1 MSVVLGQNRYN
12 NFVSLSRNKSS
23 PRVFQRLYYYTKNNL
38 EKHYLCSIFLT
49 QNYTTM
55 QTTVFLPLSPAIKS
69 VTIIASIIILATMGY
84 MAYQWYTT
92 KQVMLLVTF
101 VIVAIALLSCMVLIP
116 RKLTVTTEAI
126 NIHLLAWKINI
137 PADEIVKI
145 EHYPHGIQSSRIAG
159 AGGFFGNLGLFTCKE
174 CGKHLSLITD
184 PMDVCII
191 TRKSKMPIAVSIAD
205 NSVFNAIAEVQEK
218 N

>member
-1 MSVVLGQNRYN
+1 MQLFY
-12 NFVSLSRNKSS
+12 
-23 PRVFQRLYYYTKNNL
+23 KNNL
-38 EKHYLCSIFLT
+38 YIYYFLVHFKKKHYLCNIFLT

-55 QTTVFLPLSPAIKS
+55 QTTIFLPLSPAIKS

-116 RKLTVTTEAI
+116 RQLTVTTDEI

-145 EHYPHGIQSSRIAG
+145 EHYPHGIQSSRIVG
-159 AGGFFGNLGLFTCKE
+159 AGGYFGNLGLFTCKE

-191 TRKSKMPIAVSIAD
+191 TRKSKKPIAVSIVD
-205 NSVFNAIAEVQEK
+205 NSVFNAIAEVQER

>member
-1 MSVVLGQNRYN
+1 M
-12 NFVSLSRNKSS
+12 K
-23 PRVFQRLYYYTKNNL
+23 
-38 EKHYLCSIFLT
+38 
-49 QNYTTM
+49 TTN
-55 QTTVFLPLSPAIKS
+55 FLPLSQSILWI
-69 VTIIASIIILATMGY
+69 TLLASIIILVGIGVIV
-84 MAYQWYTT
+84 YQWL
-92 KQVMLLVTF
+92 QLQQPHLLF
-101 VIVAIALLSCMVLIP
+101 ALIVLVVALLSCMVLIP
-116 RKLTVTTEAI
+116 RKLTVTTDEI

-137 PADEIVKI
+137 PVDEIVKI

-159 AGGFFGNLGLFTCKE
+159 AGGFFGNLGLFTSKE

-184 PMDVCII
+184 PKDVCII

>member
-1 MSVVLGQNRYN
+1 M
-12 NFVSLSRNKSS
+12 K
-23 PRVFQRLYYYTKNNL
+23 
-38 EKHYLCSIFLT
+38 
-49 QNYTTM
+49 TTS
-55 QTTVFLPLSPAIKS
+55 FLPLSKS
-69 VTIIASIIILATMGY
+69 IRWITILASIIMLGAIGMMVYEWL
-84 MAYQWYTT
+84 QLQQPQLLW
-92 KQVMLLVTF
+92 VLILLV
-101 VIVAIALLSCMVLIP
+101 VIIGATIAMIP
-116 RKLTVTTEAI
+116 RKVTVTDKDI

-191 TRKSKMPIAVSIAD
+191 TRKSKKPIAVSIAD

>member
-1 MSVVLGQNRYN
+1 M
-12 NFVSLSRNKSS
+12 K
-23 PRVFQRLYYYTKNNL
+23 
-38 EKHYLCSIFLT
+38 
-49 QNYTTM
+49 TTH
-55 QTTVFLPLSPAIKS
+55 FLPLSHPIKRI
-69 VTIIASIIILATMGY
+69 TLLALIIIIVAMIY

-101 VIVAIALLSCMVLIP
+101 VIVAIALFSCMVIIP
-116 RKLTVTTEAI
+116 RKVTVTQEAI

-137 PADEIVKI
+137 PADEIEKI
-145 EHYPHGIQSSRIAG
+145 EHYPHGIQQTIRIAG

-191 TRKSKMPIAVSIAD
+191 TRKSKIPIVVSIAD
-205 NSVFNAIAEVQEK
+205 NSVFNAIAEIQEK

>member
-1 MSVVLGQNRYN
+1 M
-12 NFVSLSRNKSS
+12 K
-23 PRVFQRLYYYTKNNL
+23 
-38 EKHYLCSIFLT
+38 
-49 QNYTTM
+49 TTH
-55 QTTVFLPLSPAIKS
+55 FLPLAQSIKWI
-69 VTIIASIIILATMGY
+69 TLLALIIIIVTMIY

-101 VIVAIALLSCMVLIP
+101 VIVSIALLSCMVLIP
-116 RKLTVTTEAI
+116 RKLTVTQEEI

-191 TRKSKMPIAVSIAD
+191 TRKTKMPIVVSVAD
-205 NSVFNAIAEVQEK
+205 NSVFNTIAEIQEK

>member
-1 MSVVLGQNRYN
+1 MN
-12 NFVSLSRNKSS
+12 
-23 PRVFQRLYYYTKNNL
+23 
-38 EKHYLCSIFLT
+38 
-49 QNYTTM
+49 TTY
-55 QTTVFLPLSPAIKS
+55 FLPMTKSFKWVTFLAMILILVGLGYMLYAWILEHDIEMLIGIIVIVLVVGGTLCMIPRSVS
-69 VTIIASIIILATMGY
+69 VTKDYID
-84 MAYQWYTT
+84 
-92 KQVMLLVTF
+92 
-101 VIVAIALLSCMVLIP
+101 
-116 RKLTVTTEAI
+116 
-126 NIHLLAWKINI
+126 IHLLAWKINI

-191 TRKSKMPIAVSIAD
+191 TRKNKIPIAVSITN
-205 NSVFNAIAEVQEK
+205 NSVFNTISEVQEK

>member
-1 MSVVLGQNRYN
+1 M
-12 NFVSLSRNKSS
+12 K
-23 PRVFQRLYYYTKNNL
+23 
-38 EKHYLCSIFLT
+38 
-49 QNYTTM
+49 TTH
-55 QTTVFLPLSPAIKS
+55 FLPLSHPIKWI
-69 VTIIASIIILATMGY
+69 TLLALIIIIVTMIY

-116 RKLTVTTEAI
+116 RKLTVTQEAI
-126 NIHLLAWKINI
+126 NIHLLAWRINI

-145 EHYPHGIQSSRIAG
+145 EHYPHGILSSRIAG

-184 PMDVCII
+184 PMEVCII
-191 TRKSKMPIAVSIAD
+191 TRKSKMPIVVSIAD
-205 NSVFNAIAEVQEK
+205 NSVFNAIVEVQEK

>member
-1 MSVVLGQNRYN
+1 
-12 NFVSLSRNKSS
+12 
-23 PRVFQRLYYYTKNNL
+23 
-38 EKHYLCSIFLT
+38 
-49 QNYTTM
+49 M
-55 QTTVFLPLSPAIKS
+55 QTTDFLPLSPAIKS
-69 VTIIASIIILATMGY
+69 VTIIASIIILLTMGY

-92 KQVMLLVTF
+92 KQVVLLVTF

-116 RKLTVTTEAI
+116 RKLTVTTEEI

-137 PADEIVKI
+137 PADEIEKI

-159 AGGFFGNLGLFTCKE
+159 AGGFFGNLGLFTCQE

-184 PMDVCII
+184 PKDVFII
-191 TRKSKMPIAVSIAD
+191 TRKSKMPIVVSVED
-205 NSVFNAIAEVQEK
+205 NSVFKTISKVQEK

>member
-1 MSVVLGQNRYN
+1 M
-12 NFVSLSRNKSS
+12 K
-23 PRVFQRLYYYTKNNL
+23 
-38 EKHYLCSIFLT
+38 
-49 QNYTTM
+49 TTH
-55 QTTVFLPLSPAIKS
+55 FLPLSKS
-69 VTIIASIIILATMGY
+69 ITWITILASIIMLGAIGMMVYEWL
-84 MAYQWYTT
+84 QLQQPQLLW
-92 KQVMLLVTF
+92 VLILLV
-101 VIVAIALLSCMVLIP
+101 VIIGATIAIIP
-116 RKLTVTTEAI
+116 RKVTVTDKDI

-184 PMDVCII
+184 PKDVCII
-191 TRKSKMPIAVSIAD
+191 TRKSKMPIVVSVE
-205 NSVFNAIAEVQEK
+205 NYSVFNTILEVQEK

>member
-1 MSVVLGQNRYN
+1 M
-12 NFVSLSRNKSS
+12 K
-23 PRVFQRLYYYTKNNL
+23 
-38 EKHYLCSIFLT
+38 
-49 QNYTTM
+49 TTH
-55 QTTVFLPLSPAIKS
+55 FLPLSQSILWI
-69 VTIIASIIILATMGY
+69 TLLASIIILVGIGVIV
-84 MAYQWYTT
+84 YQWL
-92 KQVMLLVTF
+92 QLQQPHLLF
-101 VIVAIALLSCMVLIP
+101 ALIVLVVALLSCMVLIP
-116 RKLTVTTEAI
+116 RKLTVTTDEI

-184 PMDVCII
+184 PKDVCII
-191 TRKSKMPIAVSIAD
+191 TRKSKKPIAVSIAD
-205 NSVFNAIAEVQEK
+205 KSVFNAIAEVQER

>member
-1 MSVVLGQNRYN
+1 M
-12 NFVSLSRNKSS
+12 K
-23 PRVFQRLYYYTKNNL
+23 
-38 EKHYLCSIFLT
+38 
-49 QNYTTM
+49 TTH
-55 QTTVFLPLSPAIKS
+55 FLPLSQSILWI
-69 VTIIASIIILATMGY
+69 TLLASIIILVGIGVIV
-84 MAYQWYTT
+84 YQWL
-92 KQVMLLVTF
+92 QLQQPHLLFALILLV
-101 VIVAIALLSCMVLIP
+101 VALLSCMVLIP
-116 RKLTVTTEAI
+116 RKLTVTIEEI

-145 EHYPHGIQSSRIAG
+145 EHYPHGIQSSRIVG

-191 TRKSKMPIAVSIAD
+191 TRKRKLPIVVSLQD
-205 NSVFNAIAEVQEK
+205 NNVFNAIAEVQER

>member
-1 MSVVLGQNRYN
+1 M
-12 NFVSLSRNKSS
+12 K
-23 PRVFQRLYYYTKNNL
+23 
-38 EKHYLCSIFLT
+38 
-49 QNYTTM
+49 TTN
-55 QTTVFLPLSPAIKS
+55 FLPLSQSILWI
-69 VTIIASIIILATMGY
+69 TLLASIILLAGIGVIVYQWLEFHQPHLLFALIVLVVVIGATM
-84 MAYQWYTT
+84 
-92 KQVMLLVTF
+92 
-101 VIVAIALLSCMVLIP
+101 VIIP
-116 RKLTVTTEAI
+116 RKITVTTEQI

-184 PMDVCII
+184 PIDVCII
-191 TRKSKMPIAVSIAD
+191 TRKSKMPIVVSIKD

>member
-1 MSVVLGQNRYN
+1 M
-12 NFVSLSRNKSS
+12 
-23 PRVFQRLYYYTKNNL
+23 
-38 EKHYLCSIFLT
+38 
-49 QNYTTM
+49 
-55 QTTVFLPLSPAIKS
+55 SPAIKS
-69 VTIIASIIILATMGY
+69 VTIIASIIILLTMGY

-92 KQVMLLVTF
+92 KQVVLLVTF

-116 RKLTVTTEAI
+116 RKLTVTTEEI

-137 PADEIVKI
+137 PADEIEKI

-159 AGGFFGNLGLFTCKE
+159 AGGFFGNLGLFTCDE

-184 PMDVCII
+184 PKDVFII
-191 TRKSKMPIAVSIAD
+191 TRKSKIPIVVSVED
-205 NSVFNAIAEVQEK
+205 NSVFNAIAEVQEQ

>member
-1 MSVVLGQNRYN
+1 M
-12 NFVSLSRNKSS
+12 K
-23 PRVFQRLYYYTKNNL
+23 
-38 EKHYLCSIFLT
+38 
-49 QNYTTM
+49 TTN
-55 QTTVFLPLSPAIKS
+55 FLPLSQSILWI
-69 VTIIASIIILATMGY
+69 TLLASIILLAGIGVIVYQWLEFHQPHLLFALIVLVVVIGATM
-84 MAYQWYTT
+84 
-92 KQVMLLVTF
+92 
-101 VIVAIALLSCMVLIP
+101 VIIP
-116 RKLTVTTEAI
+116 RKITVTTEQI

-184 PMDVCII
+184 PIDVCII
-191 TRKSKMPIAVSIAD
+191 TRKSKMPISVSIAD
-205 NSVFNAIAEVQEK
+205 KSVFNAIAEVQEH